1 MRRVVCRVS
10 RTTLMARVLD
20 TGSPPAVL
28 ESHVATC
35 LRCQAAVA
43 HAQRLRRTLA
53 HLSPAPAADV
63 PIGSSV
69 SFGWAAVAASLAAA
83 ILVARLR
90 QAN

>member
-43 HAQRLRRTLA
+43 HALRLRRTLA
-53 HLSPAPAADV
+53 HLTPS
-63 PIGSSV
+63 SSV
-69 SFGWAAVAASLAAA
+69 GLPDASSPTMSWGAVAASLAAA
-83 ILVARLR
+83 IVVLRLR
-90 QAN
+90 QQS